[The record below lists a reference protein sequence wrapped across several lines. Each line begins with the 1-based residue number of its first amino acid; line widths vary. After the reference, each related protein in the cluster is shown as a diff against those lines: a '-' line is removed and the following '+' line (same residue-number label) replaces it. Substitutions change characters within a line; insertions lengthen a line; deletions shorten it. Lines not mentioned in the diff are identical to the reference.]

1 MAQGRETASHPGGDG
16 DALTESI
23 ILVGQGLQRFR
34 EAVAM
39 AMLRARQ
46 RLLQGGAVLSI
57 ISLLLWTAA
66 FLYGSF
72 YYSYMPKAAFSTPVH
87 YYLRCTFPCSYP
99 MANVSLIGN
108 DKKQVLTFG
117 QPYQISLELEMPE
130 SPTNQQLGMFMIKMT
145 CYSAEG
151 KRVGSSA
158 RSGMLR
164 YRSEILRT
172 MGTLLFLPALLAGVT
187 EQRQNLEVEL
197 FSDYTDDPYA
207 PSVNA
212 IIEIMS
218 SKVEI
223 YSSQLNIHAHY
234 SGLRYLL
241 FNFPVTS
248 ALVGVSS
255 NFIFLSVLSLFGYM
269 RLLLTVA
276 RRQKQVR
283 GESDWIVLTSRHY
296 CYLADTPMQLDP
308 LEITP
313 TGLREE
319 EPSLY
324 DT

>member
-1 MAQGRETASHPGGDG
+1 
-16 DALTESI
+16 
-23 ILVGQGLQRFR
+23 
-34 EAVAM
+34 M

-87 YYLRCTFPCSYP
+87 YYLRTDCESTGTFPCSYP

-158 RSGMLR
+158 RSARQVLSSSSSRFGMLR

-276 RRQKQVR
+276 RRQKQYKTDGASSGR
-283 GESDWIVLTSRHY
+283 KRNMDTGREDDAKDERS
-296 CYLADTPMQLDP
+296 YLADTPMQLDP